1 MKTMA
6 VGPFEPA
13 GTGATVALPR
23 RHCSAKVGAVE
34 VARFAARVRGARRA
48 IGKQADAEIEATTE
62 GKCLRKRKDTQHRLR
77 FGNFDLYKGQ

>member
-1 MKTMA
+1 MFMKTMA

-23 RHCSAKVGAVE
+23 RHCSANVDAFE

-48 IGKQADAEIEATTE
+48 IGK
-62 GKCLRKRKDTQHRLR
+62 
-77 FGNFDLYKGQ
+77 